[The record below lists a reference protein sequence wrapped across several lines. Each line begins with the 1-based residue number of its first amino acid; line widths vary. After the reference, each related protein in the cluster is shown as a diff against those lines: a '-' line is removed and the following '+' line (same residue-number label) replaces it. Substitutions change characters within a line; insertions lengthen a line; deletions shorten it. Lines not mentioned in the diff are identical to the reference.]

1 MPAIPTFLLPALDQP
16 RTDSWSLDSS
26 WRWARNARSAGLA
39 GHALARM
46 VARSP
51 HGLAVGPRGALW
63 HAMATAVSP
72 NGMRAET
79 LLGGWTGYSFSDGSS
94 VFSRQGTLLPWVAC
108 LPRQME
114 IGARARMMDGI
125 VRLLPAAAPKIAR
138 KASQAIHGQ
147 GVVAPW
153 FDLEPDTGSGLPWGE
168 VRTLVDTLLAPGLA
182 RVKRQPGFGMEPMR
196 VVVEGAL
203 CSTLAAPLTPARVH
217 LVDTGSFFAPKQ
229 WAGWLATIQEVL
241 QTVLTQPGPNGWN
254 PALLLGQTRAPVTYG
269 APESLVKGTTVGEVI
284 VDPARALAL
293 TGHARFHATAWMGSF
308 GLTVP
313 DIPAG
318 ANLCL

>member
-1 MPAIPTFLLPALDQP
+1 MSAIPTFLLPALDQP
-16 RTDSWSLDSS
+16 RADSWSLDSS
-26 WRWARNARSAGLA
+26 WRWAHDVRSAGIA

-63 HAMATAVSP
+63 HAMATSVSP

-94 VFSRQGTLLPWVAC
+94 VFSRQGTLLPWIAR

-125 VRLLPAAAPKIAR
+125 VRLLPASAPKIAR
-138 KASQAIHGQ
+138 KASEAIHGL
-147 GVVAPW
+147 GVTAPW
-153 FDLEPDTGSGLPWGE
+153 FDLEPDVGSALPWMD

-182 RVKRQPGFGMEPMR
+182 QVKRQPGFGMEPMR

-203 CSTLAAPLTPARVH
+203 CGALASPLTPARVH
-217 LVDTGSFFAPKQ
+217 LVDTDSFFAPKQ
-229 WAGWLATIQEVL
+229 WSGWLAMVQEVL
-241 QTVLTQPGPNGWN
+241 QTVLAQAGPNGWN
-254 PALLLGQTRAPVTYG
+254 PTLLLGQTRTPVTYG
-269 APESLVKGTTVGEVI
+269 SPESLVKGAPVGEVI
-284 VDPARALAL
+284 VDPARALSLSA
-293 TGHARFHATAWMGSF
+293 HARFHATAWMGSF
-308 GLTVP
+308 GLTTP
-313 DIPAG
+313 ETPAG
-318 ANLCL
+318 VNLCL